1 MKRFI
6 SSIIVIAFLFAAAMT
21 NARASDIT
29 PSEDFYVTDNADVL
43 TEVTKRDVIYANI
56 DLEQKCQGAQ
66 IVIVTV
72 KRLEGKYTDEV
83 ATQLFNDWG
92 VGSREANNGM
102 LLLLVTEEYR
112 GGLCVGAGISN
123 VFTNEMINAYLDE
136 FFWPDVD
143 AGKYDTAVRN
153 ICEALFSWYAAYYGI
168 NQNGNEITTAP
179 SSLTVNP
186 TQSTIFVNGVATQF
200 EAYLIDGYNYFKL
213 RDLALSVRG
222 TEKQFEVGWNNTT
235 RAITLTSGEPYTP
248 TGQEMIKG
256 NGIAKTATLNS
267 NIIISKDNAPVKIT
281 AYLINGNNFVKLRDV
296 MRLFDIGVTYNT
308 VTRDIGINTAI
319 RYLDE

>member
-1 MKRFI
+1 
-6 SSIIVIAFLFAAAMT
+6 L
-21 NARASDIT
+21 
-29 PSEDFYVTDNADVL
+29 
-43 TEVTKRDVIYANI
+43 
-56 DLEQKCQGAQ
+56 
-66 IVIVTV
+66 
-72 KRLEGKYTDEV
+72 
-83 ATQLFNDWG
+83 
-92 VGSREANNGM
+92 
-102 LLLLVTEEYR
+102 
-112 GGLCVGAGISN
+112 
-123 VFTNEMINAYLDE
+123 
-136 FFWPDVD
+136 
-143 AGKYDTAVRN
+143 
-153 ICEALFSWYAAYYGI
+153 YYNI
-168 NQNGNEITTAP
+168 NQSGNEISTAP
-179 SSLTVNP
+179 SSFTVKP
-186 TQSTIFVNGVATQF
+186 TLSTIFVNGVATQF

-319 RYLDE
+319 RYSDE